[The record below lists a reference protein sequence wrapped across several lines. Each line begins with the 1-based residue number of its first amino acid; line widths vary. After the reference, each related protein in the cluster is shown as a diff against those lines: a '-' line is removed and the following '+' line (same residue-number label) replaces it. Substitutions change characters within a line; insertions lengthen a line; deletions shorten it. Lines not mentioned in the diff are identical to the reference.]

1 MSDQEQGREQG
12 RPRMTH
18 FDAPERA
25 SRPQAPGAT
34 PDFTEISNGAT
45 RKVQQRGLRR
55 ALAVNAVLMAREHA
69 ERSSEPVSQAD
80 ADVIMYITELLDKVA
95 GTP

>member
-1 MSDQEQGREQG
+1 MND
-12 RPRMTH
+12 
-18 FDAPERA
+18 D
-25 SRPQAPGAT
+25 SRTSEFA
-34 PDFTEISNGAT
+34 EISNGAA

-55 ALAVNAVLMAREHA
+55 AIAVNAVVMAREHA
-69 ERSSEPVSQAD
+69 DRAGEPFTQSD